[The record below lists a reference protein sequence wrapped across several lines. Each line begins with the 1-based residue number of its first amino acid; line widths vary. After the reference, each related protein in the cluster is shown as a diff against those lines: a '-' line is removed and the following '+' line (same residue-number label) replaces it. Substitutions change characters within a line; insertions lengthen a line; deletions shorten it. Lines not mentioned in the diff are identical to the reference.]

1 MGGRAHSSLHLQCP
15 FDFAPAWFL
24 ASTFSAVFV
33 FHVLSLGFVTA
44 VAFICWLLALTWMS
58 ESSDTTHE
66 AILHN
71 LVAHQAAL
79 RRQVSQVQTDLQFVK
94 DQLSQILERLQQSQG
109 PPRPQDLSGAEA
121 DRGFQDQH
129 DERSGR

>member
-1 MGGRAHSSLHLQCP
+1 
-15 FDFAPAWFL
+15 
-24 ASTFSAVFV
+24 
-33 FHVLSLGFVTA
+33 
-44 VAFICWLLALTWMS
+44 MS

-79 RRQVSQVQTDLQFVK
+79 KRQVSQVQIDLQFVK
-94 DQLSQILERLQQSQG
+94 AQLSQILERLQHLQG
-109 PPRPQDLSGAEA
+109 PPGPHFSSGAEVE
-121 DRGFQDQH
+121 RGPQDQH